1 MISKDKLLKD
11 VLDTV
16 CENASF
22 VFEDKDEGNTKTL
35 AYISGYCDM
44 AYQVLK
50 RMDEA
55 DENKEDN

>member
-16 CENASF
+16 CENANY
-22 VFEDKDEGNTKTL
+22 VFEDKDKGNTKTL
-35 AYISGYCDM
+35 AYINGYCDM
-44 AYQVLK
+44 ANQVLK
-50 RMDEA
+50 WMDEA